1 MKKETKRIEYEIK
14 AKLWFETDED
24 VKSRPLSIT
33 EYLDKLREIG
43 EAEIVNVKIVEDKND
58 LRTH

>member
-24 VKSRPLSIT
+24 VKMKRKLTIT

-43 EAEIVNVKIVEDKND
+43 EAEIVNVKIVEDKE
-58 LRTH
+58 

>member
-43 EAEIVNVKIVEDKND
+43 EAEIVNVKIVEDKE
-58 LRTH
+58 